1 MLDRLL
7 IRPWPTAGHILD
19 FSKSKTYSAIRRGE
33 IPSVVIDD
41 CIRVPLDQLRETI
54 ARKASSNTA
63 TVDHAVEGSEP
74 GARAL
79 VEV

>member
-7 IRPWPTAGHILD
+7 VRPWPTAGHILD
-19 FSKSKTYSAIRRGE
+19 FSKSKTYRAIRRGE
-33 IPSVVIDD
+33 IPSVTIDG

-54 ARKASSNTA
+54 ARKASTNA
-63 TVDHAVEGSEP
+63 AVIDAAEGSEH